1 MTTPSRAQSK
11 TNPPHIVSK
20 LKKEIHECGVKLG
33 HPLLPGQ
40 NDDYRPAISEINKLQ
55 QTLNKT
61 RGKINQVL
69 GKQERNRWTGIS
81 TPFSLSTFCYGII
94 TGVGG
99 ILLYEHY
106 ALISALLHLK
116 P

>member
-11 TNPPHIVSK
+11 TNSPYIVSK

-33 HPLLPGQ
+33 HPLLAGQ

-55 QTLNKT
+55 QTLNT
-61 RGKINQVL
+61 ARGKINQVL
-69 GKQERNRWTGIS
+69 GKHDGNRWTGQS
-81 TPFSLSTFCYGII
+81 TPFRMRTRFLCVLF
-94 TGVGG
+94 GVAVT
-99 ILLYEHY
+99 LFFEHY
-106 ALISALLHLK
+106 SVVMTLLHLK